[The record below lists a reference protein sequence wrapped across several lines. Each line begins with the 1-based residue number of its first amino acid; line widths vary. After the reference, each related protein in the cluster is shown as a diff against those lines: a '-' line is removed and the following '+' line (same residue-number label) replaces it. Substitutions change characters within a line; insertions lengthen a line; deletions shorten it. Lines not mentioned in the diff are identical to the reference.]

1 MSTIYEVYYNPEA
14 PSTNCTRLC
23 GNISVPFPFGIKE
36 GCYANDNLRLNCT
49 INDTTLILDRGYAQY
64 RVTNLSL
71 DDGLLMVTNMLNDTI
86 TNSNNMERVVLTN
99 NGSYNYG
106 FNSITDGNY
115 DFSQEDTTIKW
126 FIANITCQEAMQNN
140 ATYACVSDNSI
151 CKDVMRGNIR
161 DGYRCKCSDG
171 FQGNP
176 YLQNNCT
183 GYIPLSLCKLIS
195 ARFLVSLTI
204 IYLVRVLINMMLK
217 FDFSHTI

>member
-1 MSTIYEVYYNPEA
+1 M
-14 PSTNCTRLC
+14 RLC
-23 GNISVPFPFGIKE
+23 GNISVPFPFGIEE
-36 GCYANDNLRLNCT
+36 GCYTNDNLRLNCT
-49 INDTTLILDRGYAQY
+49 SNDTLNLDRRYAQY
-64 RVTNLSL
+64 HVTNLSL
-71 DDGLLMVTNMLNDTI
+71 DDGLLMVTNMLNAT
-86 TNSNNMERVVLTN
+86 SFNNMERVVITN
-99 NGSYNYG
+99 YDG
-106 FNSITDGNY
+106 FYDNDNFQPTYMKVVDDNY

-126 FIANITCQEAMQNN
+126 VIANITCQKAMQNN

-176 YLQNNCT
+176 YLHNNCT

-204 IYLVRVLINMMLK
+204 IYLVRVLINMLK

>member
-1 MSTIYEVYYNPEA
+1 M
-14 PSTNCTRLC
+14 RLC
-23 GNISVPFPFGIKE
+23 GNISVPFPFGIQE
-36 GCYANDNLRLNCT
+36 GCYANDNLRLDCT
-49 INDTTLILDRGYAQY
+49 SNDTLILDRGYAQY

-71 DDGLLMVTNMLNDTI
+71 DDGLLMVTNMLNDTS
-86 TNSNNMERVVLTN
+86 SNNVGRIIITSN
-99 NGSYNYG
+99 NDKYQEVM
-106 FNSITDGNY
+106 DGNY
-115 DFSQEDTTIKW
+115 DFSQEDVAIKW
-126 FIANITCQEAMQNN
+126 VISNITCQKAMQNN

-176 YLQNNCT
+176 YLHNNCT

-204 IYLVRVLINMMLK
+204 IYLVRVLINMLK

>member
-1 MSTIYEVYYNPEA
+1 M
-14 PSTNCTRLC
+14 RLC
-23 GNISVPFPFGIKE
+23 GNISVPFPFGIQE
-36 GCYANDNLRLNCT
+36 GCYANDNLRLDCT
-49 INDTTLILDRGYAQY
+49 SNDTLILDRGYAQY

-71 DDGLLMVTNMLNDTI
+71 DDGLLMVTNMLNDTS
-86 TNSNNMERVVLTN
+86 SNNVGRIIITSN
-99 NGSYNYG
+99 NDKYQEVM
-106 FNSITDGNY
+106 DGNY
-115 DFSQEDTTIKW
+115 DFSQEDVAIKW
-126 FIANITCQEAMQNN
+126 VISNITCQKAMQNN

-176 YLQNNCT
+176 YLHNNCT